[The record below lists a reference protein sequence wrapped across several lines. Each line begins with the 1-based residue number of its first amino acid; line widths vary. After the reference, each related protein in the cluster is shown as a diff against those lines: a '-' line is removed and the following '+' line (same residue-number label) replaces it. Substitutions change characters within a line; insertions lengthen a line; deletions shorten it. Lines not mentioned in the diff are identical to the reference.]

1 MPALDYPVYD
11 ADNHLYEPE
20 DAFTRHM
27 DAGMARRAIQ
37 WAEVRGRKRIV
48 IAGQLSDYIPNP
60 TFERVAA
67 PGSAEQWYR
76 GKNPEGKSLQDL
88 FEPQPCQPE
97 YRDRDRRLEK
107 LDEQGVHSIL
117 LHPTLASA
125 MEHRLKGDAQ
135 VLHATVHAFN
145 QWMDED
151 WGFHYQDRIFGVPMM
166 SLMDVD
172 RACAEL
178 DWCLER
184 GARAVGLRPA
194 PVPAPGGS
202 RSPGARVYDPF
213 WARVNESGIFV
224 AIHSSD
230 SGYEEYADHWDEGG
244 EYLPFKPKPFRTITM
259 GDRPITDMMAAL
271 ICHGV
276 FERHPNVRIATIE
289 NGSGWVHP
297 LLARM
302 GRSYALM
309 PNDFPEPPLDTF
321 RRHVWVAPFYE
332 ENIRALA
339 DEIGVEHVVFG
350 SDFPHP
356 EGLAEPLSFLDE
368 LRDFDAGDVQKIMSA
383 NLAGLLEPSKGPTL
397 Q

>member
-97 YRDRDRRLEK
+97 YRDRDRRLAK

-178 DWCLER
+178 D
-184 GARAVGLRPA
+184 
-194 PVPAPGGS
+194 
-202 RSPGARVYDPF
+202 
-213 WARVNESGIFV
+213 
-224 AIHSSD
+224 
-230 SGYEEYADHWDEGG
+230 
-244 EYLPFKPKPFRTITM
+244 
-259 GDRPITDMMAAL
+259 
-271 ICHGV
+271 
-276 FERHPNVRIATIE
+276 
-289 NGSGWVHP
+289 
-297 LLARM
+297 
-302 GRSYALM
+302 
-309 PNDFPEPPLDTF
+309 
-321 RRHVWVAPFYE
+321 
-332 ENIRALA
+332 
-339 DEIGVEHVVFG
+339 
-350 SDFPHP
+350 
-356 EGLAEPLSFLDE
+356 
-368 LRDFDAGDVQKIMSA
+368 
-383 NLAGLLEPSKGPTL
+383 
-397 Q
+397 